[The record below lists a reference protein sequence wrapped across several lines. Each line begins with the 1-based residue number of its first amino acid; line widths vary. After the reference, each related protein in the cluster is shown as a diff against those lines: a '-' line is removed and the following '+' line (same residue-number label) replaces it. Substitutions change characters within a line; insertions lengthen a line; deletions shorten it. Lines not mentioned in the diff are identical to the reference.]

1 VTGQL
6 RFERLMVANRGEIAA
21 RVIGAAGGL
30 GLSTV
35 AVYSDA
41 DRDAPYLALADFAVR
56 VGGPPAA
63 ESYLNV
69 AALIDAACSTGA
81 TAVHPGYGF
90 LSESSAFARACGD
103 VGLVFVG
110 PPASVIE
117 EMSSKDRARR
127 IARDA
132 GLSVL
137 PAAEDE
143 DDDELVASV
152 VARVGFPALVKAVAG
167 GGGKAMHVVG
177 DEEALRTALA
187 SARREAQAAFG
198 DQRLFVE
205 RFVEHGRHVEVQVAG
220 DETGRVVH
228 LFERD
233 CSVQRRHQ
241 KVIEEAPAPTID
253 GALRDRLCRDA
264 VRLASSVGYINVGTV
279 EFLVAGDAAFF
290 LEMNTRLQVEH
301 RVTEAVTGVDLVR
314 LQLEIAQ
321 GFPIPFA
328 QSDLSCKG
336 HAIEARVYA
345 EDPDGGFLPQAG
357 MPSFVR
363 FSDDALVDA
372 AVSEGRA
379 VTTNYD
385 PMLAKL
391 VVAGPTRHQARQ
403 RLVRALDESA
413 VFGLRTNLGFL
424 RRLAASTAFGEA
436 GIDVN
441 TLDRGFV
448 PAPPED
454 VPTSGEDAFV
464 ALAVSADILVGNG
477 HDSPLGANDGWRL
490 GGPAAP
496 VAVALSRDGTEHLV
510 LVDRR
515 GGVVNCEG
523 RSLRIEVLEQESGR
537 RRCSID
543 GIGAVFY
550 FAFDQDTVTIGYH
563 GSSYRFE
570 RWRRSTGTSGI
581 APGGDIVRA
590 PMPGVVREIEV
601 NCGSRVKAG
610 EVLAVLE
617 SMKMEFPLR
626 SPRDGVVAEVAVAS
640 GDHVGLDVAVVRLE
654 ALPAVA
660 LDPVADRDG

>member
-1 VTGQL
+1 VTGQA

-21 RVIGAAGGL
+21 RVLGAARGL

-41 DRDAPYLALADFAVR
+41 DRDAPYLGLADSAVGIGR
-56 VGGPPAA
+56 SPAA
-63 ESYLNV
+63 ESYLNF
-69 AALIDAACSTGA
+69 AALLEAARSTGA

-90 LSESSAFARACGD
+90 LSESSEFARACGD
-103 VGLVFVG
+103 AGLLFVG

-117 EMSSKDRARR
+117 DMSRKDRARR
-127 IARDA
+127 IAEDA
-132 GLSVL
+132 GLAVL
-137 PAAEDE
+137 PAAEGGDDE
-143 DDDELVASV
+143 ELVASA

-177 DEEALRTALA
+177 DEEALRAALV
-187 SARREAQAAFG
+187 SARREAEAAFG
-198 DQRLFVE
+198 DPGLLVE

-241 KVIEEAPAPTID
+241 KVIEEAPAPTIA
-253 GALRDRLCRDA
+253 GPLRDRLCRDA
-264 VRLASSVGYINVGTV
+264 VRLASSVGYLNVGTV
-279 EFLVAGDAAFF
+279 EFLVAGDAAWF

-321 GFPIPFA
+321 GKPIPFD
-328 QSDLSCKG
+328 QSDLECRG
-336 HAIEARVYA
+336 HAMEARVYA

-357 MPSFVR
+357 TPNFVR
-363 FSDDALVDA
+363 FSDGALVDA

-379 VTTNYD
+379 VTTHYD

-391 VVAGPTRHQARQ
+391 VVAGPTRQEAR
-403 RLVRALDESA
+403 RHLVRVLDESA

-424 RRLAASTAFGEA
+424 RRLAASAVFAEA

-441 TLDRGFV
+441 TLDQGFTA
-448 PAPPED
+448 APPED
-454 VPTSGEDAFV
+454 ARV
-464 ALAVSADILVGNG
+464 ALAVAADIVVGDG
-477 HDSPLGANDGWRL
+477 RDSPLGANDGWRL

-496 VAVALSRDGTEHLV
+496 VTVTLSRDGTDHV
-510 LVDRR
+510 VFVDRSS
-515 GGVVNCEG
+515 GVVHCDG
-523 RSLRIEVLEQESGR
+523 RSLKMDALEQADGR
-537 RRCSID
+537 RQCSID
-543 GIGAVFY
+543 GLEAVFH

-570 RWRRSTGTSGI
+570 RWRRSAGALS
-581 APGGDIVRA
+581 AALGGDFVRA
-590 PMPGVVREIEV
+590 PMPGVVRQVEV
-601 NCGSRVKAG
+601 MAGTGVKAG

-626 SPRDGVVAEVAVAS
+626 SPRDGVVAEVTVAI
-640 GDHVGLDVAVVRLE
+640 GDHVGLDAPVVRLE
-654 ALPAVA
+654 APPAVA
-660 LDPVADRDG
+660 VGSVTEGTRATR